1 MAAYLPIN
9 WAMAANGLKKQRIP
23 KTGEKKMA
31 EPVVSANRLELLQI
45 ADAVARE
52 KVIDK
57 SIVLQA
63 MEEAIT
69 RAAKAR
75 YGAENEIRAEIDP
88 KSGEIR
94 LNRLLLVSEKVENE
108 ATEISLVEANRRN
121 PAATVG
127 DFIAEPLPPIDFGR
141 IAAQNAKQ
149 VIVQKVR
156 DAERERMYD
165 EFKDRIGQI
174 VNGTVKR
181 VEYGNVIVDLGRG
194 EAIVRRDEALPRE
207 TFRPGD
213 RVRAYVFDV
222 RREQRGPQIFLSR
235 THPEFMSKLFGQEV
249 PEIYDGVVEVV
260 SVSRDPGSRAK
271 IAVRSKDGSIDPV
284 GACVGMRGSRV
295 QAVVNE
301 LQGEKIDIIQWS
313 PDVATFVVNALAPA
327 EVAKVVLDE
336 EAERIEVVVP
346 DDQLSLAIGRRG
358 QNVRL
363 ASQLT
368 GWDIDIM
375 TEAEESERRQKEFVA
390 RTARFI
396 EALDVD
402 ETLAQLLASEG
413 FDTVEEIA
421 FVDLNDIASI
431 DGLDEQTGE
440 ELQNR
445 AREYLDRV
453 SKEQDA
459 RRVELGVSDELKELE
474 GLSAATLVALG
485 EAGIKTMEDLA
496 DCATDDLTGWT
507 ERKGTES
514 VKHKGAFSG
523 LEVSAAEAEALIMAA
538 RVRMGWIEAA
548 PEPEEAAAEAEA

>member
-1 MAAYLPIN
+1 
-9 WAMAANGLKKQRIP
+9 
-23 KTGEKKMA
+23 MA

-431 DGLDEQTGE
+431 EGLDEQTGE

-453 SKEQDA
+453 LNEQDA
-459 RRVELGVSDELKELE
+459 RRVELGVSDELKALE
-474 GLSAATLVALG
+474 GVSAAMLVALG

-523 LEVSAAEAEALIMAA
+523 LEVSGAEAEALIMAA
-538 RVRMGWIEAA
+538 RVKMGWIEAA